1 MAAAILIVDDDD
13 GVRSMLKLAF
23 EMHGWEVTAA
33 DSARAAKEQL
43 ASRSF
48 DAVLTDMRME
58 TDTAGFDVVRAATA
72 QPHPPPTVIL
82 TAYPLLAQQ
91 WREVGAAAVLQ
102 KPVHVASLLD
112 TMARILPQRKS
123 GT

>member
-23 EMHGWEVTAA
+23 ETHGYEVTTAN
-33 DSARAAKEQL
+33 SARAAKEL
-43 ASRSF
+43 LTARTF

-58 TDTAGFDVVRAATA
+58 TDTAGFDVVRAAA
-72 QPHPPPTVIL
+72 ALPRRPPAVIL

-91 WREVGAAAVLQ
+91 WREMGAVAVLQ
-102 KPVHVASLLD
+102 KPVQMGSLLATFD
-112 TMARILPQRKS
+112 RLLPQHKP
-123 GT
+123 GD